1 MMTRT
6 EILNTLA
13 SRYQYQSYLEIGVA
27 DGLNFQSVR
36 CPHKVGVDPAI
47 GVPAT
52 HSMTSDQFFV
62 QNTERFD
69 LIFIDGLHESP
80 QVNRDIDN
88 SLAVLKDGG
97 TIVLHD
103 CNPLV
108 EEHQLLP
115 KPTSDPERWG
125 AWTGDVW
132 KSIAQLRMC
141 RPNLSVYVI
150 DTDWGCGIVRPGRQK
165 LFPVVAPE
173 GINWSLLSSHRNELL
188 NLVSPDAW
196 FSIIS

>member
-27 DGLNFQSVR
+27 TGVNFHSVR
-36 CPHKVGVDPAI
+36 CAYKVGVDPAD

-52 HSMTSDQFFV
+52 HKMTSDDFFA
-62 QNTERFD
+62 QNKDRFD
-69 LIFIDGLHESP
+69 LIFIDGLHESE

-88 SLAVLKDGG
+88 SLTVLKEGG

-103 CNPLV
+103 CNPL
-108 EEHQLLP
+108 EERIQMLP
-115 KPTSDPERWG
+115 KPTSEPECWG

-165 LFPVVAPE
+165 LFPTAPRE
-173 GINWSLLSSHRNELL
+173 NINWALLESHRNELL
-188 NLVSPDAW
+188 NLVKPDVW